1 MIYID
6 NIKKSEKSLEK
17 LYPNAKYVD
26 ITSKAT
32 TGLAKLSPFYP
43 HGDIPIPF
51 SNGKTAKSVEGIWQG
66 LKVFE
71 HEDIDTSMFENDT
84 MKNIKRTVRKFGK
97 PKGHRKGI
105 YGKEF
110 LDYIDARIYIYLPS
124 YLWVL
129 ENKVQT
135 ILERL
140 RIASKEQDIVLLDYA
155 TNCDILDPRK
165 PLSHAYLVKA
175 YVEGNYPTSEKL
187 IANLQEIKKSGVN
200 PYQYTEQKK
209 EPKKFSEK
217 EKMLLD
223 KILELIAS
231 KPLSSNEI
239 LEHLKLDFK
248 PSLLTRLLK
257 KSPEV
262 QTIHGRPLK
271 FKRSNIIQKTIFD
284 SI

>member
-6 NIKKSEKSLEK
+6 NIKKSEATLNKQ
-17 LYPNAKYVD
+17 YPNAKYVD

-32 TGLAKLSPFYP
+32 TGLVKLSPFYP

-51 SNGKTAKSVEGIWQG
+51 SNGKTAKCVEGIWQG

-71 HEDIDTSMFENDT
+71 YEDIDTSMFENAT

-97 PKGHRKGI
+97 PKGHRKGV

-110 LDYIDARIYIYLPS
+110 LDYIEARIYIYLPS

-135 ILERL
+135 IIERL
-140 RIASKEQDIVLLDYA
+140 KIASKEQDIVLLDYA
-155 TNCDILDPRK
+155 TNCDVLDPRK

-175 YVEGNYPTSEKL
+175 YVEGNYPTPEKL
-187 IANLQEIKKSGVN
+187 QEKLQEIKTSGVN
-200 PYQYTEQKK
+200 PYQFTEQKK
-209 EPKKFSEK
+209 EPKKLSEK
-217 EKMLLD
+217 DKMLLD
-223 KILELIAS
+223 KILDLIAL

-239 LEHLKLDFK
+239 LERLKIDLK
-248 PSLLTRLLK
+248 PNTLTRMLK
-257 KSPEV
+257 KSKEV
-262 QTIHGRPLK
+262 QTIQGKPLR
-271 FKRSNIIQKTIFD
+271 FKRNNINQQSLFD
-284 SI
+284 